1 MIYIFYS
8 LEDICYLDLFLN
20 ATPHYLNAS
29 WMMAVLP
36 LKVLFSP
43 HWMQYITHAITYRC
57 IESRPYF
64 ISWSVL
70 RRFPF
75 SLIQTICFIGS
86 LACQVL
92 TDGLVPGDGN
102 NTILF
107 SHMYVSKYV
116 SAWIHEEPTRVLCEW
131 ADLIV
136 FLSQRHAGTQVNKTE
151 AIQMHC

>member
-36 LKVLFSP
+36 LKVLILP

-57 IESRPYF
+57 IESQPYF

-86 LACQVL
+86 LTCQVL
-92 TDGLVPGDGN
+92 TDSLVPGDGN
-102 NTILF
+102 NMILF
-107 SHMYVSKYV
+107 SVSYTCMSVNMFQLEFMKSRRV
-116 SAWIHEEPTRVLCEW
+116 SCVSEQTWLFFSVR
-131 ADLIV
+131 D
-136 FLSQRHAGTQVNKTE
+136 TQG
-151 AIQMHC
+151 HR

>member
-20 ATPHYLNAS
+20 AIPHYLNAS

-36 LKVLFSP
+36 LKVLFLP
-43 HWMQYITHAITYRC
+43 HWMQYITHASTYRC
-57 IESRPYF
+57 IESQPYF

-86 LACQVL
+86 LTCQVL
-92 TDGLVPGDGN
+92 TDSLVPGDGN
-102 NTILF
+102 NMILF
-107 SHMYVSKYV
+107 SVSYTCMSVNMFQLEFMK
-116 SAWIHEEPTRVLCEW
+116 
-131 ADLIV
+131 
-136 FLSQRHAGTQVNKTE
+136 SQRVSCVSEQTWLFFSVRDTQG
-151 AIQMHC
+151 HR